1 MYNYTEYE
9 STHSTKEKRMIDL
22 RKETEIIDAAN
33 AVLNN
38 GHIVELR
45 PEKTGI
51 AVVEIN
57 RTLKLKQ
64 QYKEDRP
71 ERKEGR

>member
-1 MYNYTEYE
+1 
-9 STHSTKEKRMIDL
+9 MIDL

>member
-1 MYNYTEYE
+1 MINLHDE
-9 STHSTKEKRMIDL
+9 KEIV
-22 RKETEIIDAAN
+22 EAAN

-51 AVVEIN
+51 AVVEIS
-57 RTLKLKQ
+57 RTLKTKKA
-64 QYKEDRP
+64 YTESRS
-71 ERKEGR
+71 ERKEER